1 MKFHIANLCFYQSK
15 KEESEAILGLKTE
28 ISEIASRLGNV
39 NFQYADPVKNFD
51 RSKVKGV
58 VARLLHVKDISAVTA
73 LEVRNA
79 MVALGFCSIQ

>member
-1 MKFHIANLCFYQSK
+1 MKFHFANIFFDQSK
-15 KEESEAILGLKTE
+15 KEESEAILELKTE

-39 NFQYADPVKNFD
+39 NFQYGDPIKNFD

-73 LEVRNA
+73 LEVRNS